1 VTPTLLTAISK
12 TSKHTHTYTQ
22 RTRTGEA
29 GSAGQWQWQLQRP
42 WRICCSAPLER
53 RPSSRLRPFCV
64 PFSTLPVNSRLCS
77 CAPVSILLRCPVSP
91 RAASPPNPR
100 LLYPPRSLL
109 TRYVPL
115 STSLLLSSLLFT
127 HSLIST
133 ICWPIRA
140 GAGAGAGVAEFG
152 AMGRALGWDDDRRG
166 NAVLALQVHG
176 HHTRSLLAI

>member
-115 STSLLLSSLLFT
+115 STSLHLSSLLFT